1 VIFSSVTDLLTVNGG
16 SLSRRA
22 RRATIAVSPGGDA
35 DAGLRYA
42 GLVPEFKL
50 LICIENEKRLM
61 TGA

>member
-1 VIFSSVTDLLTVNGG
+1 VNRG

-35 DAGLRYA
+35 DAGLLRYA
-42 GLVPEFKL
+42 GLVPEFNL
-50 LICIENEKRLM
+50 LIYIEKLKWMM